1 MTPLRRIRLTDW
13 ARQQGIH
20 YRTALRW
27 LAAGKLPVKVIS
39 TPTGRLLVEVEPV
52 AGEGVVLYGR
62 VSSSDQRADL
72 DRQMDRLR
80 LAAAAMGFLVDREV
94 AEIGSGLNGAR
105 KGLLRLLAEPTVG
118 VIVVEHRDRLARF
131 GTEYIVAA
139 LAAQGR
145 RMVVLNQTEERL
157 DLVQDF
163 VDVVTSMCARIYGQ
177 RSAKNRA
184 RAAMAAAEGAA

>member
-1 MTPLRRIRLTDW
+1 MTPFRRIRLTEW

-27 LAAGKLPVKVIS
+27 LAAGKLPVKVVS

-52 AGEGVVLYGR
+52 TGEAVVLYGR

-72 DRQMDRLR
+72 DRQMERLR

-94 AEIGSGLNGAR
+94 AEVGSGLNGAR
-105 KGLLRLLAEPTVG
+105 KGLLRLLAEPAVRT
-118 VIVVEHRDRLARF
+118 IMVEHRDRLARF
-131 GTEYIVAA
+131 GTEYLAAA

-145 RMVVLNQTEERL
+145 RLVVLNQTEERL
-157 DLVQDF
+157 DLVADF

-184 RAAMAAAEGAA
+184 RAAVAAAEGGA